1 LATHN
6 NFLVKV
12 SDATMPQVR
21 KALQE
26 AGIEVRS
33 ILSMHKEEIE
43 EAGDAQETGSVKEAG
58 VE

>member
-1 LATHN
+1 
-6 NFLVKV
+6 
-12 SDATMPQVR
+12 MPQVR

-43 EAGDAQETGSVKEAG
+43 EAGDAQETGPVKEPGA
-58 VE
+58 E

>member
-1 LATHN
+1 MATHN